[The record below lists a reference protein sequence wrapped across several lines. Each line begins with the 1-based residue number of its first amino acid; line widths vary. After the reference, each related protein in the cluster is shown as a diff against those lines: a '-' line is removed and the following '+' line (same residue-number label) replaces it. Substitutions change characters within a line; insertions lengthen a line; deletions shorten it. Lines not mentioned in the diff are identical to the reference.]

1 MSNVDSIVSRMYKAA
16 KIINLDE
23 RLLVILP
30 TFKNMWE
37 TDLLVTMDN
46 GKKRAFRAMRFWHR
60 SPYTDSP
67 YKGGI
72 RYHPDINPEMMKSHA
87 MEMSLKCW
95 VMGIEMGGA
104 KGGLAIDPSKH
115 SRQELKNITENYVDE
130 MIERNNIGPYLDVPA
145 PDIGTNPEIMNWMRQ
160 AFAHRLRT
168 HQTSSFA
175 GVVTGKPLDF
185 GYGGIPGRT
194 PATGYGL
201 MVALNKIRELK
212 KIGPASLTRVAVIGF
227 GNVGSYVAKFL
238 ARQGFVIVA
247 ISDVN
252 GGVYCPKG
260 IDFATLAHIKFP
272 SDVDIGRGRGV
283 KVTNEEMVRLKNID
297 ILIPA
302 ALENNITS
310 QNADKVNAKIILEGA
325 NGPTTPE
332 ADEIL
337 TKKGVLVI
345 PDILANAG
353 GVSVSYFEWGRNQN
367 HIDERIPIAKN
378 GTVVTEDEVLGA
390 MTKMMEYSSAKVFE
404 YSQKY
409 NVDLRLA
416 AYIFGIE
423 RIAPLLKSKYF
434 V

>member
-1 MSNVDSIVSRMYKAA
+1 MSNFDSIVSRMYKAA
-16 KIINLDE
+16 EIINLDR
-23 RLLVILP
+23 RLLVVLP
-30 TFKNMWE
+30 TFKNKWE

-46 GKKRAFRAMRFWHR
+46 GEKKAFKAMRFWHR

-67 YKGGI
+67 YKGGV
-72 RYHPDINPEMMKSHA
+72 RYHPDIDPEMMKSHA

-104 KGGLAIDPSKH
+104 KGGLAIDPLKYSK
-115 SRQELKNITENYVDE
+115 QELKNITENYVDE

-145 PDIGTNPEIMNWMRQ
+145 PDVGTTPEVMNWMRQ

-175 GVVTGKPLDF
+175 GVVTGKPVDF
-185 GYGGIPGRT
+185 GYGGIPGRV

-201 MVALNKIRELK
+201 AVALQKIMELRRLNPSDFK
-212 KIGPASLTRVAVIGF
+212 RVAVIGY
-227 GNVGSYVAKFL
+227 GNVGSHVAKFL
-238 ARQGFVIVA
+238 ARNGFMVVA

-252 GGVYCPKG
+252 GGIYCPDG
-260 IDFATLAHIKFP
+260 IDFATLVHIKYP
-272 SDVDIGRGRGV
+272 SDIVRGT
-283 KVTNEEMVRLKNID
+283 KITNEEMVQLKDID
-297 ILIPA
+297 ILVPA
-302 ALENNITS
+302 ALENNITEK
-310 QNADKVNAKIILEGA
+310 NADMVTARIILEGA

-332 ADEIL
+332 ADQIL
-337 TKKGVLVI
+337 AQKGALVI

-367 HIDERIPIAKN
+367 HIDERIPVAKN
-378 GTVVTEDEVLGA
+378 TTAVSEEEVLGA
-390 MTKMMEYSSAKVFE
+390 MAKMIDYSSYKVFE